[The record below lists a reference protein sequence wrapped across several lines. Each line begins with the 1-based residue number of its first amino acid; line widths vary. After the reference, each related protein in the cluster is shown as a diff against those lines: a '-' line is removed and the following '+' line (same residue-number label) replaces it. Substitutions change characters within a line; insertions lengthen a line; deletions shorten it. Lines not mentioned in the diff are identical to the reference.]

1 MVFGQPGFTIGR
13 KCTGPTTARTI
24 CDPNGLAV
32 DISGHLFVADTDD
45 DRILRFSPPFSNDM
59 AADMVISQRSFS
71 TSICGAGVGML
82 CHPRDVGFDT
92 NRDLFVADSDNNR
105 VLVFRAPLNSG
116 EAASLVIGQADF
128 NGKK

>member
-1 MVFGQPGFTIGR
+1 
-13 KCTGPTTARTI
+13 
-24 CDPNGLAV
+24 
-32 DISGHLFVADTDD
+32 
-45 DRILRFSPPFSNDM
+45 M